1 MTRIYSFS
9 SRHHSQY
16 PAKLRRLISMKM
28 TNIKIINMSINMVRN
43 AIMIMAIVIIRRKK
57 SIKIL
62 MDTVIVTDM
71 TGMIMKI

>member
-1 MTRIYSFS
+1 
-9 SRHHSQY
+9 
-16 PAKLRRLISMKM
+16 MKM